1 MKGIGGWLLVYLVGS
16 VTVTFF
22 FAAGLAGRFFD
33 YHWGAVASIFLVLA
47 LPLVLV
53 VLRWPSAPAWN
64 IASLWVGAGSISA
77 ILIVA
82 ALTADEARLR
92 EVAATM
98 VIIVVASVAWAGVW
112 TMYFLRSDRVATTF
126 N

>member
-1 MKGIGGWLLVYLVGS
+1 MKGIGGWLLVYLAGS
-16 VTVTFF
+16 VPVTLF

-33 YHWGAVASIFLVLA
+33 YHRGAVARIFFVLA
-47 LPLVLV
+47 VPLVLV
-53 VLRWPSAPAWN
+53 VLRLPLAPAWN
-64 IASLWVGAGSISA
+64 IASLWVGAGSISV
-77 ILIVA
+77 ILLVA

-98 VIIVVASVAWAGVW
+98 VIIVFASIAWAGVW

-126 N
+126 T